1 MSKLLDDVRHGR
13 LDVSTLGGIAYQQ
26 LVFEQLLD
34 NLFMDPQVLT
44 VENHAQGPVD
54 YVVHEPSGTGMFAKA
69 RKHYFECK
77 NYSRALELDNV
88 AKIMVVAVAD
98 QPDSVHVVSRT
109 RLQPQISNYASRLFD
124 VGGHGNPIFR
134 SIVFRHWQ
142 TDHLL
147 NLSATAIHKGD
158 EDGSERRDADAKVS
172 WWMTE
177 CSGFSETEI
186 ASSAQSN
193 RQISVRKGCL
203 LLMTLEYPSQRVGD
217 IELVGIP
224 ESSWTA
230 ADSTE
235 HDESSATRRTYLID
249 TAHLEADRIY
259 RASLKISSGV
269 MEARIPVGELRVEG
283 SDAVLPELRQEEI
296 GDLCRQ
302 IGPSG
307 LHRLVLVDGEAGV
320 GKTHFVER
328 ASEALRAKFGFD
340 VVSFTV
346 TDEHQGSLLTALL
359 RACLTP
365 PIHQKSFQEVA
376 QAVQKVLLS
385 DELDARTLEANVG
398 LLARVA
404 IRMGPRVIVLR
415 DCQLLN
421 AQVANQIWAL
431 IVAFNDAGWGG
442 VRLVLEYRQ
451 PDATLNEAIKS
462 LVTRIK
468 LRIRRVLLM
477 KSLVPLTQGELSVAV
492 AKIFRHVTPEIAACL
507 MQRTGGLPL
516 FLESYLCRLLDLGFV
531 VWDRGNPPRLSI
543 SHPAQVLADTL
554 PVSGALILED
564 RVRTWLQYA
573 FGDEAGMVA
582 TELGLVAVTDSAT
595 SQSFIREALRIP
607 PERLRTIQL
616 AVDAGNLGYGRPDGE
631 IVFRHDLLRTA
642 MISVA
647 REGQGFIV
655 SAREIAG
662 RLVVAVTKENELQI
676 RYLRARMFSV
686 IADRVALEVEL
697 RLGVQ
702 AAKEASD
709 YGHLVS
715 FLAQLLALLPT
726 SSNAEERLDLMSGLA
741 WAEWVSDS
749 LLVARQRYLLLAH
762 EAQQIATGDFSLAEA
777 IATDAYRR
785 AIGIDLELM
794 EPLAFLDNAI
804 AVLKRRQTPV
814 TFNSIVNRLVLF
826 CARFGYPQ
834 AGFEFS
840 KLAFNYIGEGLRANE
855 GAVICSEMGAL
866 YAHAEPDTALSLFRQ
881 GVGLANDECQRS
893 YNQLDILVLES
904 LHMAGELDL
913 DTFGQLWTTSSQ
925 NRFSEVLTRASLL
938 RGSLYLRAG
947 DLVNARQWIER
958 TSTLVNLYHLNEF
971 ELPVLN
977 DSLLLAFLEGNLDQ
991 TKTRLAAFI
1000 DEFDKLLETV
1010 ESMTRLVPKALKECR
1025 NAAEKL
1031 PIEQSPLFKPGRP
1044 PAYCGVFF
1052 EMLGN
1057 VAAIA
1062 HRLGMS
1068 ELALSCQQR
1077 PELLLPGGSR
1087 AYGTRYAK
1095 WGDLELVLG
1104 AY

>member
-1 MSKLLDDVRHGR
+1 M
-13 LDVSTLGGIAYQQ
+13 
-26 LVFEQLLD
+26 LV
-34 NLFMDPQVLT
+34 V
-44 VENHAQGPVD
+44 
-54 YVVHEPSGTGMFAKA
+54 
-69 RKHYFECK
+69 
-77 NYSRALELDNV
+77 
-88 AKIMVVAVAD
+88 
-98 QPDSVHVVSRT
+98 
-109 RLQPQISNYASRLFD
+109 
-124 VGGHGNPIFR
+124 
-134 SIVFRHWQ
+134 
-142 TDHLL
+142 
-147 NLSATAIHKGD
+147 
-158 EDGSERRDADAKVS
+158 
-172 WWMTE
+172 
-177 CSGFSETEI
+177 
-186 ASSAQSN
+186 
-193 RQISVRKGCL
+193 
-203 LLMTLEYPSQRVGD
+203 LEYPSQRVGD

-224 ESSWTA
+224 EGSWTA
-230 ADSTE
+230 AGSIE
-235 HDESSATRRTYLID
+235 HDESAATRHTYLID
-249 TAHLEADRIY
+249 TACLDADQIY

-269 MEARIPVGELRVEG
+269 MEERIPVGELRVEG
-283 SDAVLPELRQEEI
+283 FVAVLPELRQEEI
-296 GDLCRQ
+296 GDMCRQ

-328 ASEALRAKFGFD
+328 AAEALRTKYGFD

-346 TDEHQGSLLTALL
+346 TDEHQGHLLAALL

-365 PIHQKSFQEVA
+365 SIHQKSFQEVA

-385 DELDARTLEANVG
+385 DELDAGNLEANVG

-431 IVAFNDAGWGG
+431 VVALNDAGWGG

-462 LVTRIK
+462 LVTKIK
-468 LRIRRVLLM
+468 LRIRRVLLT
-477 KSLVPLTQGELSVAV
+477 KPLVPLTQGELSATA

-543 SHPAQVLADTL
+543 SQPAQVLSDTL

-564 RVRTWLQYA
+564 RMRTWLQKT
-573 FGDEAGMVA
+573 FGDDANMVA
-582 TELGLVAVTDSAT
+582 TQLGLVAVTDSAT
-595 SQSFIREALRIP
+595 SQSFILEALSIS
-607 PERLRTIQL
+607 PERLRAIQL
-616 AVDAGNLGYGRPDGE
+616 AVDAGNLGYWRPDGE

-647 REGQGFIV
+647 REDQRFVV
-655 SAREIAG
+655 SAREIAD
-662 RLVVAVTKENELQI
+662 RLVLAVNKENELQI
-676 RYLRARMFSV
+676 RYLRARIFSV

-715 FLAQLLALLPT
+715 FLAQLLALLPK

-762 EAQQIATGDFSLAEA
+762 EAQQIATGDFSFAEA

-794 EPLAFLDNAI
+794 EPLAFLNNAI

-840 KLAFNYIGEGLRANE
+840 ELAFNYIGEGLRENE

-881 GVGLANDECQRS
+881 GVDLASDECQRS
-893 YNQLDILVLES
+893 YNVLDILVLES
-904 LHMAGELDL
+904 LHMGGELDL
-913 DTFGQLWTTSSQ
+913 NSFSQLWTTSSQ

-977 DSLLLAFLEGNLDQ
+977 DLLLLSFLEGNLDQ
-991 TKTRLAAFI
+991 ARTRLTAFI
-1000 DEFDKLLETV
+1000 DEFEKLLEAV
-1010 ESMTRLVPKALKECR
+1010 ERMTRLVPKALNECR
-1025 NAAEKL
+1025 DAAKKL
-1031 PIEQSPLFKPGRP
+1031 AVEQSPLFKPGSP
-1044 PAYCGVFF
+1044 PEYCGVFF
-1052 EMLGN
+1052 EILGN
-1057 VAAIA
+1057 IA
-1062 HRLGMS
+1062 TIAPRLGMS
-1068 ELALSCQQR
+1068 ELALSCLR

-1087 AYGTRYAK
+1087 ANGNRYAK
-1095 WGDLELVLG
+1095 CGDLELVLG

>member
-1 MSKLLDDVRHGR
+1 MSKLLDDVRQGR

-34 NLFMDPQVLT
+34 NLFMDPRVLK

-54 YVVHEPSGTGMFAKA
+54 YVVHEPSGMGMLAKT

-124 VGGHGNPIFR
+124 VGGPGNPIFR
-134 SIVFRHWQ
+134 SIAFRHWQ
-142 TDHLL
+142 TDNLL
-147 NLSATAIHKGD
+147 NLRATAIYKGD
-158 EDGSERRDADAKVS
+158 EGSSERRDVNTKVS

-186 ASSAQSN
+186 ASSVQPN

-203 LLMTLEYPSQRVGD
+203 LLITLEYPRQPAGD

-224 ESSWTA
+224 EGSWTA
-230 ADSTE
+230 AGSIE
-235 HDESSATRRTYLID
+235 HDESAATRLTYLID
-249 TAHLEADRIY
+249 TARLEADQIY

-269 MEARIPVGELRVEG
+269 MEERIPVGELRVEG
-283 SDAVLPELRQEEI
+283 FDALLPELRQEEI
-296 GDLCRQ
+296 ADMCRQ

-328 ASEALRAKFGFD
+328 AAEALRAKFGFD

-365 PIHQKSFQEVA
+365 PIYQKSFQEVA

-385 DELDARTLEANVG
+385 DELDARALEANVS

-451 PDATLNEAIKS
+451 PDATLHETIKS

-468 LRIRRVLLM
+468 LRIRRVLLT
-477 KSLVPLTQGELSVAV
+477 KSLVPLAQRELSVV
-492 AKIFRHVTPEIAACL
+492 ATKIFRHVTPEITACL

-516 FLESYLCRLLDLGFV
+516 FLESYLRRLLDLGFV
-531 VWDRGNPPRLSI
+531 VWDCDNPPLLSI
-543 SHPAQVLADTL
+543 SQPAQVLSDVL

-564 RVRTWLQYA
+564 RVRTWFRDK
-573 FGDEAGMVA
+573 FGEVAGIVA
-582 TELGLVAVTDSAT
+582 TELGLVAVTDSAS
-595 SQSFIREALRIP
+595 SQSLIRNALRIP
-607 PERLRTIQL
+607 PERLRVIQL
-616 AVDAGNLGYGRPDGE
+616 ALDAGDLGYGRTDGE
-631 IVFRHDLLRTA
+631 ILFRHDLLRA
-642 MISVA
+642 AVISVA
-647 REGQGFIV
+647 AEGPGFVV
-655 SAREIAG
+655 SARDIAD
-662 RLVVAVTKENELQI
+662 RLIMAVTKENELQV
-676 RYLRARMFSV
+676 RYLRARIFTV
-686 IADRVALEVEL
+686 VADRVALEVEL
-697 RLGVQ
+697 RLGIK

-715 FLAQLLALLPT
+715 FLTQLLALLRT

-762 EAQQIATGDFSLAEA
+762 EAQQIGAGDFSLAEA

-794 EPLAFLDNAI
+794 EPLAFLNNAI
-804 AVLKRRQTPV
+804 AVLKRRQTQI

-840 KLAFNYIGEGLRANE
+840 ELAFNYIGEGLRENE

-866 YAHAEPDTALSLFRQ
+866 YAHAEPDTASSLFRQ
-881 GVGLANDECQRS
+881 GIGLASDECQRS
-893 YNQLDILVLES
+893 YNVLDILVLES
-904 LHMAGELDL
+904 LHIGGELDL
-913 DTFGQLWTTSSQ
+913 DSFSQLWTNSSQ

-977 DSLLLAFLEGNLDQ
+977 DSLILAFLEGNLDQ
-991 TKTRLAAFI
+991 ARTRLTDFI
-1000 DEFDKLLETV
+1000 DEFEKLLEAV
-1010 ESMTRLVPKALKECR
+1010 ESMTQLLPKALHGCR

-1031 PIEQSPLFKPGRP
+1031 IVEKSPLFKPDRP
-1044 PAYCGVFF
+1044 PEYCGVFF

-1057 VAAIA
+1057 ITTIA
-1062 HRLGMS
+1062 PRLGMR
-1068 ELALSCQQR
+1068 ELALSYQLRLEQF
-1077 PELLLPGGSR
+1077 LPSGSR
-1087 AYGTRYAK
+1087 GNGNRFAK
-1095 WGDLELVLG
+1095 CGDLELVLG

>member
-13 LDVSTLGGIAYQQ
+13 LDVSSLGGIAYQQ

-34 NLFMDPQVLT
+34 NLFMDTQVLK

-54 YVVHEPSGTGMFAKA
+54 YVVHEPSCTGMLAKT

-142 TDHLL
+142 TDNLL
-147 NLSATAIHKGD
+147 NLSATTINKGD
-158 EDGSERRDADAKVS
+158 EGGSERRDVNAKVS

-193 RQISVRKGCL
+193 RKIFVRKGCL
-203 LLMTLEYPSQRVGD
+203 LLMTLEYPSQRAGE
-217 IELVGIP
+217 IELIGIP
-224 ESSWTA
+224 RGSWTA
-230 ADSTE
+230 AGSIE
-235 HDESSATRRTYLID
+235 HDESAATRHTYLID
-249 TAHLEADRIY
+249 TACLDADQIY

-269 MEARIPVGELRVEG
+269 MEERIPVGELRVEG
-283 SDAVLPELRQEEI
+283 FAALLPELRQEEI
-296 GDLCRQ
+296 ADMCRQ

-307 LHRLVLVDGEAGV
+307 LDRLVLVDGEAGV

-328 ASEALRAKFGFD
+328 AAEALRAKFGFD

-385 DELDARTLEANVG
+385 DELDAHALETNVG

-451 PDATLNEAIKS
+451 PDATLNETIKS

-477 KSLVPLTQGELSVAV
+477 KSLVPLAQRELSVV
-492 AKIFRHVTPEIAACL
+492 ATKIFRHITPEITACL

-516 FLESYLCRLLDLGFV
+516 FLETYLRRLLDLGFV
-531 VWDRGNPPRLSI
+531 VWDCGNPPLLSI
-543 SHPAQVLADTL
+543 IQPSQVLSDAI

-564 RVRTWLQYA
+564 RVRTWLRDN
-573 FGDEAGMVA
+573 FGEEAGIVA
-582 TELGLVAVTDSAT
+582 TELGLVAVTDSAA
-595 SQSFIREALRIP
+595 SQSLIRNALRIDS
-607 PERLRTIQL
+607 ERLRAIQL
-616 AVDAGNLGYGRPDGE
+616 ALNAGNLGYGRPDGE
-631 IVFRHDLLRTA
+631 ILIRHDLLRTA
-642 MISVA
+642 VIAVA
-647 REGQGFIV
+647 AESPGFVV
-655 SAREIAG
+655 SAREIAD
-662 RLVVAVTKENELQI
+662 RLVQTVTKENELQV
-676 RYLRARMFSV
+676 RYLRARIFAV
-686 IADRVALEVEL
+686 VADRVALEVEL
-697 RLGVQ
+697 RLGIK

-715 FLAQLLALLPT
+715 FLTQLLALLPT
-726 SSNAEERLDLMSGLA
+726 SANAEERLDLMSGLA

-762 EAQQIATGDFSLAEA
+762 EAQQMATGDFSFAEA

-794 EPLAFLDNAI
+794 EPLAFLNNAI

-840 KLAFNYIGEGLRANE
+840 ELAFNYIGEGLRENE

-866 YAHAEPDTALSLFRQ
+866 YAHAEPDIARSLFRQ
-881 GVGLANDECQRS
+881 GVGLASDECQRS
-893 YNQLDILVLES
+893 YNVLDILVLES
-904 LHMAGELDL
+904 LHMGGELDL
-913 DTFGQLWTTSSQ
+913 DAFSQLWTASSK

-991 TKTRLAAFI
+991 ARTHLTAFI

-1010 ESMTRLVPKALKECR
+1010 EGMTQLVPKALNECR
-1025 NAAEKL
+1025 DAAEKL
-1031 PIEQSPLFKPGRP
+1031 AVEKSPLFKPGRP
-1044 PAYCGVFF
+1044 PEYCGVFF
-1052 EMLGN
+1052 EILGN
-1057 VAAIA
+1057 IA
-1062 HRLGMS
+1062 TIAPTLGMS
-1068 ELALSCQQR
+1068 ELALSYRR
-1077 PELLLPGGSR
+1077 PELLLPCGSR
-1087 AYGTRYAK
+1087 ANGNRYAK
-1095 WGDLELVLG
+1095 CGDFELVLG
-1104 AY
+1104 SY

>member
-1 MSKLLDDVRHGR
+1 M
-13 LDVSTLGGIAYQQ
+13 
-26 LVFEQLLD
+26 
-34 NLFMDPQVLT
+34 
-44 VENHAQGPVD
+44 
-54 YVVHEPSGTGMFAKA
+54 
-69 RKHYFECK
+69 
-77 NYSRALELDNV
+77 
-88 AKIMVVAVAD
+88 
-98 QPDSVHVVSRT
+98 
-109 RLQPQISNYASRLFD
+109 
-124 VGGHGNPIFR
+124 
-134 SIVFRHWQ
+134 
-142 TDHLL
+142 
-147 NLSATAIHKGD
+147 SATVIHKGN
-158 EDGSERRDADAKVS
+158 EGGSERGDENAKVS

-193 RQISVRKGCL
+193 RQIFVRKGCL
-203 LLMTLEYPSQRVGD
+203 LLVVLEYPSQRVGD

-224 ESSWTA
+224 EGSWTA
-230 ADSTE
+230 AGSIE
-235 HDESSATRRTYLID
+235 HDESAATRHTYLID
-249 TAHLEADRIY
+249 TACLDADQIY

-269 MEARIPVGELRVEG
+269 MEERIPVGELRVEG
-283 SDAVLPELRQEEI
+283 FVAVLPELRQEEI
-296 GDLCRQ
+296 GDMCRQ

-328 ASEALRAKFGFD
+328 AAEALRTKYGFD

-346 TDEHQGSLLTALL
+346 TDEHQGHLLAALL

-365 PIHQKSFQEVA
+365 SIHQKSFQEVA

-385 DELDARTLEANVG
+385 DELDAGNLEANVG

-431 IVAFNDAGWGG
+431 VVALNDAGWGG

-462 LVTRIK
+462 LVTKIK
-468 LRIRRVLLM
+468 LRIRRVLLT
-477 KSLVPLTQGELSVAV
+477 KPLVPLTQGELSATA

-543 SHPAQVLADTL
+543 SQPAQVLSDTL

-564 RVRTWLQYA
+564 RMRTWLQKT
-573 FGDEAGMVA
+573 FGDDANMVA
-582 TELGLVAVTDSAT
+582 TQLGLVAVTDSAT
-595 SQSFIREALRIP
+595 SQSFILEALSIS
-607 PERLRTIQL
+607 PERLRAIQL
-616 AVDAGNLGYGRPDGE
+616 AVDAGNLGYWRPDGE

-647 REGQGFIV
+647 REDQRFVV
-655 SAREIAG
+655 SAREIAD
-662 RLVVAVTKENELQI
+662 RLVLAVNKENELQI
-676 RYLRARMFSV
+676 RYLRARIFSV

-715 FLAQLLALLPT
+715 FLAQLLALLPK

-762 EAQQIATGDFSLAEA
+762 EAQQIATGDFSFAEA

-794 EPLAFLDNAI
+794 EPLAFLNNAI

-840 KLAFNYIGEGLRANE
+840 ELAFNYIGEGLRENE

-881 GVGLANDECQRS
+881 GVDLASDECQRS
-893 YNQLDILVLES
+893 YNVLDILVLES
-904 LHMAGELDL
+904 LHMGGELDL
-913 DTFGQLWTTSSQ
+913 NSFSQLWTTSSQ

-977 DSLLLAFLEGNLDQ
+977 DLLLLSFLEGNLDQ
-991 TKTRLAAFI
+991 ARTRLTAFI
-1000 DEFDKLLETV
+1000 DEFEKLLEAV
-1010 ESMTRLVPKALKECR
+1010 ERMTRLVPKALNECR
-1025 NAAEKL
+1025 DAAKKL
-1031 PIEQSPLFKPGRP
+1031 AVEQSPLFKPGSP
-1044 PAYCGVFF
+1044 PEYCGVFF
-1052 EMLGN
+1052 EILGN
-1057 VAAIA
+1057 IA
-1062 HRLGMS
+1062 TIAPRLGMS
-1068 ELALSCQQR
+1068 ELALSCLR

-1087 AYGTRYAK
+1087 ANGNRYAK
-1095 WGDLELVLG
+1095 CGDLELVLG